1 MLSVNKKKLL
11 RILFQTVCLFLP
23 WLATTSSTMLNRSG
37 ESRHSCLV
45 SELGE
50 SIQSFNIKNGAS
62 CRIFIDVLYQDEKV
76 PFQSWF
82 AEGFFSSFFKI
93 ENGCWILSTKAASI
107 DFLQANKP
115 IARKIVSLSG
125 LKKKKMIF
133 SYLYKCLLSVVEDI
147 GISHQLFF
155 LINLFILFIYFWL
168 RWGFVAVHW
177 LSLVAV
183 SGGYSWLVRRLLIEV
198 ASLCCRARL

>member
-1 MLSVNKKKLL
+1 MIMLSVNKKKLL

-93 ENGCWILSTKAASI
+93 ENGCWILSHAFFASI
-107 DFLQANKP
+107 EILIWFLSFILLMWCTELIDLRMLSHACVPEINP
-115 IARKIVSLSG
+115 TNHGEWSFYCVIECGLLIFFCRFLHLYLSG
-125 LKKKKMIF
+125 ILACNF
-133 SYLYKCLLSVVEDI
+133 LFLWCPYLAL
-147 GISHQLFF
+147 
-155 LINLFILFIYFWL
+155 
-168 RWGFVAVHW
+168 
-177 LSLVAV
+177 V
-183 SGGYSWLVRRLLIEV
+183 SG
-198 ASLCCRARL
+198 